1 MKKLTITYVTL
12 EGGAKQQ
19 HTTTEIVA
27 STKSQNVLLRDYA
40 EKDKFVKSVVEKDLF
55 VDKAKTESAIR
66 TAFADISDKATL
78 EALVNHAMAAL
89 DGACMFVRP
98 QVAKK

>member
-19 HTTTEIVA
+19 HTTTAIVA

-40 EKDKFVKSVVEKDLF
+40 ENDKFVKSVVENDLF
-55 VDKAKTESAIR
+55 VDKAKTENAIR
-66 TAFADISDKATL
+66 AAFADIGDKATL
-78 EALVNHAMAAL
+78 EALVSHAMAAL

>member
-19 HTTTEIVA
+19 HTATEIVA

-40 EKDKFVKSVVEKDLF
+40 ENDKFVKSVIENDLF

-66 TAFADISDKATL
+66 AAFADVSDKATL
-78 EALVNHAMAAL
+78 EALVNHAMSAL

-98 QVAKK
+98 QIKK

>member
-12 EGGAKQQ
+12 DGGAKQQ
-19 HTTTEIVA
+19 HTAAEIVA

-40 EKDKFVKSVVEKDLF
+40 ENDKFVKSVVEKDLF

-66 TAFADISDKATL
+66 TAFADIGDKATL
-78 EALVNHAMAAL
+78 EALVNHAMCAL

>member
-19 HTTTEIVA
+19 HTATEIVA

-40 EKDKFVKSVVEKDLF
+40 ENDKFVKSVVEKDLF
-55 VDKAKTESAIR
+55 VDKAKTENAIR
-66 TAFADISDKATL
+66 TAFADIGDKATL
-78 EALVNHAMAAL
+78 EALVNHAMCAL
-89 DGACMFVRP
+89 NGACMFVRP

>member
-40 EKDKFVKSVVEKDLF
+40 ENDKFVKSVAEKDLF
-55 VDKAKTESAIR
+55 VDKARVENAIR
-66 TAFADISDKATL
+66 TTFASEYQGATL
-78 EALVNHAMAAL
+78 DALVAHAMDAL
-89 DGACMFVRP
+89 NGACMFVRP
-98 QVAKK
+98 QVKK